1 MSKNLEKNCRC
12 TKNSSEDVKQSVNQL
27 RNAKDLVESGVLAKN
42 DTCLFYLAYVFN
54 PCKTRTWSNKGYIID
69 NRSTVFVDIILPV
82 YVTTITKLSLST
94 LIILCI
100 NYRACIAYYTK

>member
-1 MSKNLEKNCRC
+1 MSENLEKNCRC

-27 RNAKDLVESGVLAKN
+27 RNAKDLVKSGVLAKN

-54 PCKTRTWSNKGYIID
+54 PCKTGTWSNKGYIID
-69 NRSTVFVDIILPV
+69 NHATDFVANILRV

-94 LIILCI
+94 SHYLMH
-100 NYRACIAYYTK
+100 